1 MTADPA
7 ATPSP
12 ATERVEGPCWLHVA
26 LDVPLDGVFDYQH
39 SDAVQVGQRVIVTFG
54 RRQMIGVVVAL
65 PQQPSYPPEQVK
77 PIDQV
82 LDDLPPFPPD
92 WLRMARFAA
101 AYYHRPLGEVMM
113 PALPGPLR
121 KPSAYLGKRSAG
133 GPVRRM
139 AKRKPR
145 QVEPVDPD
153 LLPTLNPEQQAAVDG
168 ILAAGEGGCVLLH
181 GVTGSG
187 KTEVYMRALEQVL
200 AAGRQVLFM
209 VPEINLTPQFEQVLR
224 ARLARVL
231 PGDVLAVL
239 HSGLSEG
246 DRLRAWLRVASGQA
260 RILLGT
266 RLSIFTPMPEL
277 GLIIVDEEHDTSY
290 KQQDG
295 LRYSARD
302 LAVWR
307 GHDLKIPVVLGSAT
321 PSLESWNHARQGR
334 YALLSLPNRA
344 RAVSLPRVRLVDT
357 RRLRLESGFSP
368 QLLDALEACL
378 DRGEQSLVFINRRG
392 YAPVLHCASCG
403 WLSQCPRCTVYT
415 VLHRQSGYRH
425 NLQCHHCGYQ
435 APVPRACPDCGD
447 QDLQPMGRGTQ
458 RIEEFLGEHFP
469 SARIARI
476 DADSTRL
483 KGSAQQ
489 LFEQVHA
496 GAVDIMVGTQMV
508 AKGHDFTR
516 LSVVGVLNA
525 DATLFAHDFRAPERL
540 FAQLMQVAGRAGRHT
555 EGADVII
562 QTGYPEQAVYQSLVR
577 HDYIGFAQAALSERE
592 SVGLPPFAY
601 QVLLSAE
608 AAQLADA
615 IRLLTQAR
623 RLPEEHPQD
632 YPGADQVF
640 LYDPVPLRVVRVARV
655 ERAQL
660 LLESVHRP
668 ALQAFVRHWAPRV
681 AELARQQKIRI
692 TIEVDPLEI

>member
-7 ATPSP
+7 AIPSP
-12 ATERVEGPCWLHVA
+12 ATERAEGPCWLHVA

-39 SDAVQVGQRVIVTFG
+39 ADAVQVGQRVIVTFG